1 MGKILPLNIRTG
13 REAKDVYFD
22 RTELI
27 RLINTYSRQGAGG
40 AWRDY
45 AIDHRP
51 GYAVFSIYRASHE
64 TALFSIVKFAKEAQK
79 RAPFMVLQGQQPLKY
94 TASIEEAVS
103 AVEKKAEKVIAL
115 FAKS

>member
-1 MGKILPLNIRTG
+1 MGKIVPLDIKTKRG
-13 REAKDVYFD
+13 VRDVHFD
-22 RTELI
+22 RAELT
-27 RLINTYSRQGAGG
+27 RLINTYSRQVASG

-45 AIDHRP
+45 AIDHQP
-51 GYAVFSIYRASHE
+51 GYAVFSIYSASHE

-79 RAPFMVLQGQQPLKY
+79 RAPFMVLQGQQLLKY
-94 TASIEEAVS
+94 SASIEDAVS

>member
-1 MGKILPLNIRTG
+1 M
-13 REAKDVYFD
+13 A
-22 RTELI
+22 
-27 RLINTYSRQGAGG
+27 SG

-45 AIDHRP
+45 AIDHQP

-94 TASIEEAVS
+94 TASIEDAVS
-103 AVEKKAEKVIAL
+103 AVEKKAETVIAL
-115 FAKS
+115 FAKSQADLLAQLGCANA